1 MDSILVFGAGEL
13 QCSLINTIKRMGFRA
28 VVIDPDP
35 KAEGANLADVFI
47 SIAGDDYE
55 GTRQIA
61 IENNVIALVTSA
73 TDNPLPLMARL
84 AEELG
89 LRFPSY
95 ESVMA
100 VLDKGRFKMLLID
113 NNIPCAKGKSY
124 SIDELPDYDSFE
136 YPVIIKPNKNSGSR
150 GVMKCINREELEA
163 EALRVK
169 QFCKDGKYIVEQYIE
184 GDEIS
189 VEGLVINGKLE
200 IIQITDKILGPPP
213 YNVEMGHIQPST
225 YWPRKAEIQDLLQR
239 IISTS
244 GLNHCAVHPEL
255 KINERGIYI
264 IEIGPRLGGDFIT
277 SDLVPLSTGIDIEQ
291 EMINT
296 LLGKS
301 IKLIRDDHAAMIKYI
316 ALPEGTVVAK
326 KFDEAYIKKS
336 VPIVQ
341 RVKFYLNTGEIAGS
355 VTNSL
360 NRHGYLIA
368 SSESQSELDKRIEN
382 INDKVN
388 KLINKSV
395 VEL

>member
-13 QCSLINTIKRMGFRA
+13 QCSLINTVKRMGFRA

-35 KAEGANLADVFI
+35 KAEGAKLGDVFI

-55 GTRQIA
+55 GTHKIA
-61 IENNVIALVTSA
+61 LDYSVLALVTAA
-73 TDNPLPLMARL
+73 TDNPLPLMAKL

-100 VLDKGRFKMLLID
+100 VLDKGRFKKLLID

-124 SIDELPDYDSFE
+124 SIDELPDYDSLE

-150 GVMKCINREELEA
+150 GVVKCNNREELEA
-163 EALRVK
+163 QLLSVK
-169 QFCKDGKYIVEQYIE
+169 QFCRDGKYIIEQYIE

-225 YWPRKAEIQDLLQR
+225 YWLRKAEIQDLLQR
-239 IISTS
+239 IISIS
-244 GLNHCAVHPEL
+244 GLNNCAVHPEL

-291 EMINT
+291 EMVHM
-296 LLGKS
+296 LLGKNVQ
-301 IKLIRDDHAAMIKYI
+301 LIRDDNAAMIKYF
-316 ALPEGTVVAK
+316 ALPEGTFVTK
-326 KFDEAYIKKS
+326 KFDENRVKKLFPS
-336 VPIVQ
+336 VHKA
-341 RVKFYLNTGEIAGS
+341 KFYLDKGEIARS
-355 VTNSL
+355 ASNSL
-360 NRHGYLIA
+360 NRHGYCIIYGHQISNLNLTA
-368 SSESQSELDKRIEN
+368 ELVLKEIQRSMG
-382 INDKVN
+382 VG
-388 KLINKSV
+388 LCS
-395 VEL
+395 

>member
-13 QCSLINTIKRMGFRA
+13 QCSLINTVKRMGFRA

-35 KAEGANLADVFI
+35 KAEGAKLGDVFI

-55 GTRQIA
+55 GTRSIA
-61 IENNVIALVTSA
+61 LEHNVIALVTAA
-73 TDNPLPLMARL
+73 TDNPLPLMAKL

-100 VLDKGRFKMLLID
+100 VLDKGRFKKLLLE
-113 NNIPCAKGKSY
+113 NNIPCAKGKSF
-124 SIDELPDYDSFE
+124 SIDELPDYDSLE

-150 GVMKCINREELEA
+150 GVVKCNNREELEA
-163 EALRVK
+163 ELLSVK
-169 QFCKDGKYIVEQYIE
+169 QFCRDGMYIVEQYIE

-189 VEGLVINGKLE
+189 VEGLLINGKLE

-239 IISTS
+239 IISIS

-255 KINERGIYI
+255 KINDKGINI

-277 SDLVPLSTGIDIEQ
+277 SDLVPLSTGIDMEQ

-296 LLGKS
+296 LLGKRVRLHRVEHAS
-301 IKLIRDDHAAMIKYI
+301 MIRYI
-316 ALPEGTVVAK
+316 ALPEGTLVTK
-326 KFDEAYIKKS
+326 KLDVSCIKKLVLS
-336 VPIVQ
+336 VHKA
-341 RVKFYLNTGEIAGS
+341 RFYLKLGEVARS

-360 NRHGYLIA
+360 NRHGFLIVA
-368 SSESQSELDKRIEN
+368 GTS
-382 INDKVN
+382 INDLGMESEIEIVSYIVN
-388 KLINKSV
+388 QMVK
-395 VEL
+395 

>member
-1 MDSILVFGAGEL
+1 MDSILVFGSGEL
-13 QCSLINTIKRMGFRA
+13 QCSLINTVKRMGYRA

-47 SIAGDDYE
+47 SIAGDDYD
-55 GTRQIA
+55 GTRKIA
-61 IENNVIALVTSA
+61 IEYNVIALVTAA
-73 TDNPLPLMARL
+73 TDNPLPLMAKL

-89 LRFPSY
+89 LRFQSY

-100 VLDKGRFKMLLID
+100 VLDKGRFKKLLLE

-124 SIDELPDYDSFE
+124 SIDELLDYDSLE
-136 YPVIIKPNKNSGSR
+136 YPAIIKPNKNSGSR
-150 GVMKCINREELEA
+150 GVVKCKNREELEA
-163 EALRVK
+163 EVIKVK
-169 QFCKDGKYIVEQYIE
+169 QFCRDGMYIVEEFIE

-225 YWPRKAEIQDLLQR
+225 YWHRKAEIQDLLQR
-239 IISTS
+239 IISIS

-301 IKLIRDDHAAMIKYI
+301 INLIRDDYAAMIKYI
-316 ALPEGTVVAK
+316 ALPEGTVVTK
-326 KFDEAYIKKS
+326 KLDEASIIKM
-336 VPIVQ
+336 VPNIHKA
-341 RVKFYLNTGEIAGS
+341 KFYLEIGEIARS

-360 NRHGYLIA
+360 NRHGYNILSGNSREVMLREYDTNIIKV
-368 SSESQSELDKRIEN
+368 SLVSEFKESIC
-382 INDKVN
+382 
-388 KLINKSV
+388 
-395 VEL
+395 

>member
-13 QCSLINTIKRMGFRA
+13 QCSLINTVKRMGYRA

-47 SIAGDDYE
+47 SIAGDDYD
-55 GTRQIA
+55 GTRSIA
-61 IENNVIALVTSA
+61 LEHNVIALVTAA
-73 TDNPLPLMARL
+73 TDNPLPLMAKL

-100 VLDKGRFKMLLID
+100 VLYKGRFKKLLLE

-124 SIDELPDYDSFE
+124 SIDELPDYDSLE

-150 GVMKCINREELEA
+150 GVVKCNNREELEA
-163 EALRVK
+163 ELLSVK
-169 QFCKDGKYIVEQYIE
+169 QFCRDGMYIVEEFIE

-225 YWPRKAEIQDLLQR
+225 YWHRKAEIQDLLQR
-239 IISTS
+239 IISIS

-264 IEIGPRLGGDFIT
+264 IEIGPRLGGGFIT

-301 IKLIRDDHAAMIKYI
+301 INLKRDDHAAMIKYF
-316 ALPEGTVVAK
+316 ALPEGTVVTK
-326 KFDEAYIKKS
+326 KFDENRVKKLFPS
-336 VPIVQ
+336 VHKA
-341 RVKFYLNTGEIAGS
+341 KFYLNTGDVAMS
-355 VTNSL
+355 VTNGL
-360 NRHGYLIA
+360 NRHGYCIIYGHQISNL
-368 SSESQSELDKRIEN
+368 SLTTELVLKEIQRSMG
-382 INDKVN
+382 VG
-388 KLINKSV
+388 LC
-395 VEL
+395 L

>member
-13 QCSLINTIKRMGFRA
+13 QCSLINTVKRMGFRA

-35 KAEGANLADVFI
+35 KAEGAKLGDVFI

-55 GTRQIA
+55 GTRSIA
-61 IENNVIALVTSA
+61 LEHNVIALVTAA
-73 TDNPLPLMARL
+73 TDNPLPLMAKL

-100 VLDKGRFKMLLID
+100 VLDKGRFKKLLLE

-124 SIDELPDYDSFE
+124 SIDELPDYDSLE

-150 GVMKCINREELEA
+150 GVVKCNNREELEA
-163 EALRVK
+163 ELLSVK
-169 QFCKDGKYIVEQYIE
+169 QFCRDGKYIIEQYIE

-189 VEGLVINGKLE
+189 VEGLLINGKLE

-239 IISTS
+239 IISIS

-291 EMINT
+291 EMVHM
-296 LLGKS
+296 LLGKNVQ
-301 IKLIRDDHAAMIKYI
+301 LIRDDNAAMIKYF
-316 ALPEGTVVAK
+316 ALPEGTVVTK
-326 KFDEAYIKKS
+326 KFDENRVKKLFPS
-336 VPIVQ
+336 VHKA
-341 RVKFYLNTGEIAGS
+341 KFYLDKGEIARS
-355 VTNSL
+355 VSNSL
-360 NRHGYLIA
+360 NRHGYCIIYGHQISNLNLTA
-368 SSESQSELDKRIEN
+368 ELVLKEIQRSMG
-382 INDKVN
+382 VG
-388 KLINKSV
+388 LC
-395 VEL
+395 L

>member
-13 QCSLINTIKRMGFRA
+13 QCSLINTVKRMGFRA

-35 KAEGANLADVFI
+35 KAEGVGIADIFVP
-47 SIAGDDYE
+47 IAGDDYE
-55 GTRQIA
+55 GTRRIA
-61 IENNVIALVTSA
+61 LEHSVIALVTTA
-73 TDNPLPLMARL
+73 TDNPLPMMAKL

-95 ESVMA
+95 ESVMS
-100 VLDKGRFKMLLID
+100 VLDKGRFKKLLLEND
-113 NNIPCAKGKSY
+113 IPCAKGKSY

-150 GVMKCINREELEA
+150 GVVKCSNREELEA
-163 EALRVK
+163 EFLSVK
-169 QFCKDGKYIVEQYIE
+169 QFCRDGKYIVEQYIE

-189 VEGLVINGKLE
+189 VEGLIINGKLE
-200 IIQITDKILGPPP
+200 IVQITDKILGPPP
-213 YNVEMGHIQPST
+213 YNVEMGHIQPSA
-225 YWPRKAEIQDLLQR
+225 YWPRKIEILDLLQR
-239 IISTS
+239 IICIS

-255 KINERGIYI
+255 KINESGIYI

-301 IKLIRDDHAAMIKYI
+301 VKLIRDDHTAMIKYI
-316 ALPEGTVVAK
+316 ALPPGTVVVK
-326 KFDEAYIKKS
+326 KFDEIYIQKLVPS
-336 VPIVQ
+336 VHKA
-341 RVKFYLNTGEIAGS
+341 KFYLNTGEIARS

-360 NRHGYLIA
+360 NRHGCCIVFGHNI
-368 SSESQSELDKRIEN
+368 SDVNVTTELALKAIQRN
-382 INDKVN
+382 MGVGQC
-388 KLINKSV
+388 L
-395 VEL
+395 

>member
-13 QCSLINTIKRMGFRA
+13 QCSLINTVKRMGFRA

-35 KAEGANLADVFI
+35 KAEGANIADVFI

-55 GTRQIA
+55 GTRKIA
-61 IENNVIALVTSA
+61 IEYNVIALVTAA
-73 TDNPLPLMARL
+73 TDNPLALMAKL

-100 VLDKGRFKMLLID
+100 VLDKGRFKKLLLEY
-113 NNIPCAKGKSY
+113 NIPCANGKSY
-124 SIDELPDYDSFE
+124 SIDELPDYDSLE

-150 GVMKCINREELEA
+150 GVVKCSNPEELET
-163 EALRVK
+163 EVSKVR
-169 QFCKDGKYIVEQYIE
+169 QFCRDGKYIIEQYIE

-200 IIQITDKILGPPP
+200 IIQITDKILGLPP

-239 IISTS
+239 IISIS

-291 EMINT
+291 EMINM

-301 IKLIRDDHAAMIKYI
+301 AKLIRDDHAAMIQYI
-316 ALPEGTVVAK
+316 ALPEGSVVTK
-326 KFDEAYIKKS
+326 KFDEASIMKM
-336 VPIVQ
+336 VPNINKA
-341 RVKFYLNTGEIAGS
+341 KFYLETGDVARS

-360 NRHGYLIA
+360 NRHGYCIIYGHQISNLNLTA
-368 SSESQSELDKRIEN
+368 ELDLKEIQRSLG
-382 INDKVN
+382 V
-388 KLINKSV
+388 
-395 VEL
+395 

>member
-13 QCSLINTIKRMGFRA
+13 QCSLINTVKRMGFRA

-35 KAEGANLADVFI
+35 KAEGAKLGDVFI

-55 GTRQIA
+55 GTRSIA
-61 IENNVIALVTSA
+61 LEHNVIALVTAA
-73 TDNPLPLMARL
+73 TDNPLPLMAKL

-100 VLDKGRFKMLLID
+100 VLDKGRFKKLLLE

-124 SIDELPDYDSFE
+124 SIDELPDYDSLE

-150 GVMKCINREELEA
+150 GVVKCNNREELEA
-163 EALRVK
+163 ELLSVK
-169 QFCKDGKYIVEQYIE
+169 QFCRDGKYIIEQYIE

-239 IISTS
+239 IISIS

-291 EMINT
+291 EMVHM
-296 LLGKS
+296 LLGKNVQ
-301 IKLIRDDHAAMIKYI
+301 LIRDDNAAMIKYF
-316 ALPEGTVVAK
+316 ALPEGTVVTK
-326 KFDEAYIKKS
+326 KFDENRVKKQ
-336 VPIVQ
+336 VPNIHKA
-341 RVKFYLNTGEIAGS
+341 KFYLEIGEVAGS

-360 NRHGYLIA
+360 NRHGYVVISGSGFNGNIGEIDTILSNHLIFGRRGNA
-368 SSESQSELDKRIEN
+368 
-382 INDKVN
+382 
-388 KLINKSV
+388 
-395 VEL
+395 

>member
-13 QCSLINTIKRMGFRA
+13 QCSLINTVKRMGFRA

-35 KAEGANLADVFI
+35 KAEGAKLGDVFI

-55 GTRQIA
+55 GTRSIA
-61 IENNVIALVTSA
+61 LEHNVIALVTAA
-73 TDNPLPLMARL
+73 TDNPLPLMAKL

-100 VLDKGRFKMLLID
+100 VLDKGRFKKLLLE

-124 SIDELPDYDSFE
+124 SIDELPDYDSLE

-150 GVMKCINREELEA
+150 GVVKCNNREELEA
-163 EALRVK
+163 ELLSVK
-169 QFCKDGKYIVEQYIE
+169 QFCRDGKYIIEQYIE

-189 VEGLVINGKLE
+189 VEGLLINGKLE

-239 IISTS
+239 IISIS
-244 GLNHCAVHPEL
+244 GLNNCAVHPEL

-291 EMINT
+291 EMVHM
-296 LLGKS
+296 LLGKNVQ
-301 IKLIRDDHAAMIKYI
+301 LIRDDNAAMIKYF
-316 ALPEGTVVAK
+316 ALPEGTFVTK
-326 KFDEAYIKKS
+326 KFDEDRVKKQ
-336 VPIVQ
+336 VPNIHKA
-341 RVKFYLNTGEIAGS
+341 KFYLEIGEVAGS

-360 NRHGYLIA
+360 NRHGYCIIYGHQISNLNLTA
-368 SSESQSELDKRIEN
+368 ELVLKEIQRSMG
-382 INDKVN
+382 V
-388 KLINKSV
+388 
-395 VEL
+395 

>member
-13 QCSLINTIKRMGFRA
+13 QCSLINTVKRMGFRA

-35 KAEGANLADVFI
+35 EAEGVNLADVFI

-55 GTRQIA
+55 GTHKIA
-61 IENNVIALVTSA
+61 LDYSVLALVTAA
-73 TDNPLPLMARL
+73 TDNPLPLMAKL

-100 VLDKGRFKMLLID
+100 VLDKGRFKKLLLE

-124 SIDELPDYDSFE
+124 SIDELPDYDSLE

-150 GVMKCINREELEA
+150 GVVKCNNREELEA
-163 EALRVK
+163 ELLSVK
-169 QFCKDGKYIVEQYIE
+169 QFCRDGKYIIEQYIE

-189 VEGLVINGKLE
+189 VEGLLINGKLE

-239 IISTS
+239 IISIS

-291 EMINT
+291 EMVHM
-296 LLGKS
+296 LLGMNVQ
-301 IKLIRDDHAAMIKYI
+301 LIRDDNAAMIKYF
-316 ALPEGTVVAK
+316 ALPEGTVVTK
-326 KFDEAYIKKS
+326 KFDENRVKKLFPS
-336 VPIVQ
+336 VHKA
-341 RVKFYLNTGEIAGS
+341 KFYLDKGEIARS

-360 NRHGYLIA
+360 NRHGCCIDFGH
-368 SSESQSELDKRIEN
+368 SISDVCVTTELVLKEIQRSMG
-382 INDKVN
+382 VG
-388 KLINKSV
+388 LC
-395 VEL
+395 L